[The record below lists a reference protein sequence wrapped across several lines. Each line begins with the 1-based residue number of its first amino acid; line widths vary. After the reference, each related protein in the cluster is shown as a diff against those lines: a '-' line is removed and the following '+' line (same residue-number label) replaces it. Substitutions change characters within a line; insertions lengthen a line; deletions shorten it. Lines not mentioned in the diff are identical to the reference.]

1 LPLALFNVIQPG
13 PDLTVV
19 MIRTGVVGLAALM
32 SLMVSGT
39 PPQKIIVA
47 DIIPQR
53 LEKAKVLGATN
64 LINFRESPDLREAFV
79 GYY

>member
-1 LPLALFNVIQPG
+1 MPLALFNVIQPG

-39 PPQKIIVA
+39 PPQKMIVA
-47 DIIPQR
+47 DIIP
-53 LEKAKVLGATN
+53 
-64 LINFRESPDLREAFV
+64 
-79 GYY
+79 

>member
-1 LPLALFNVIQPG
+1 
-13 PDLTVV
+13 
-19 MIRTGVVGLAALM
+19 MIRTGIVGLATLM

-53 LEKAKVLGATN
+53 LEKAKVWEATN
-64 LINFRESPDLREAFV
+64 LINFRESPDLQKAFV
-79 GYY
+79 EYY